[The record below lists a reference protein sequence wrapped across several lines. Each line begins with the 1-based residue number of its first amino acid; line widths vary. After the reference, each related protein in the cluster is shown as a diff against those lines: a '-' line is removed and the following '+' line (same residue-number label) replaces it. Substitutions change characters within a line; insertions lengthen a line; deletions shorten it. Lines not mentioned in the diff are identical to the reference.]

1 MGPKWDGEKA
11 DASQSWREI
20 MRADGHH
27 LFILLSIYF
36 VLSLQAV
43 WPQLSDEK
51 TKKENSKKRN
61 WTVCL
66 ERRLNCITWQKQ
78 RFVWTHKRAPK
89 GVGKSDKGHHTGCI
103 HIIHTCAEVVLIVE
117 ESHCLLT

>member
-51 TKKENSKKRN
+51 TKKKK
-61 WTVCL
+61 
-66 ERRLNCITWQKQ
+66 
-78 RFVWTHKRAPK
+78 F
-89 GVGKSDKGHHTGCI
+89 
-103 HIIHTCAEVVLIVE
+103 
-117 ESHCLLT
+117 

>member
-11 DASQSWREI
+11 DDSQSWREI

-51 TKKENSKKRN
+51 TKKENSKKKELD
-61 WTVCL
+61 CL
-66 ERRLNCITWQKQ
+66 FRAQIKLYHLAKTKICLDTQKSPERSR
-78 RFVWTHKRAPK
+78 
-89 GVGKSDKGHHTGCI
+89 
-103 HIIHTCAEVVLIVE
+103 EV
-117 ESHCLLT
+117 S